1 MEVRVVRAKGVITF
15 RNQTWYL
22 GEAFAALPVGLR
34 PSPQADGQWE
44 VYFSFFKLGFLDLTA
59 APSAKS
65 IARPVSSLCSPK
77 D

>member
-44 VYFSFFKLGFLDLTA
+44 LFFSCFKLGLLDCTTTA
-59 APSAKS
+59 SARYL
-65 IARPVSSLCSPK
+65 ARPVSALLPPQ